1 MKHTGHIITLLL
13 ITAMLLPVHTSA
25 QTEASIV
32 YSGQVSADASSSSV
46 AQSSKPQAEASD
58 HMREYEVFFRF
69 DKTDIDLEYL
79 DNKAN
84 LATLRHYLG
93 ISHRVD
99 SITIYSYASPE
110 GRQKHNQWLSQER
123 AKSTKKFLLA
133 HSPDSSI
140 LNAEMIRIC
149 PLSENWPG
157 LLREVE
163 KRYFRRDRERVLR
176 ILNNKNISD
185 DTRKWR
191 LGRLDGG
198 YTWSFL
204 RRIYMPELRVS
215 TWICVYGDIAMPFV
229 LNEVPSSLIPSPGK
243 SMVISDAHLA
253 EETQEDTTAQHAVAD
268 SALTSGKKSQK
279 AQKWVQE
286 PLDPSQRTILA
297 LKTNLLLDAVTAL
310 NYSIEVPVNEHFSL
324 QYFQTTPWWKSQKNN
339 FCLQFLSFGG
349 EARWWFLPRTRAA
362 SATLKQRDALVGH
375 FLGAYGWG
383 GNGDLQLGRNVC
395 QQFDFWSAGLTY
407 GYAMPVSK
415 NLNMEFTLSVGYANI
430 NYQHYIPTDDFSLL
444 VRDPENAGKLHFIGP
459 TKAEISLVIPIRAQT
474 NKKGGTR

>member
-1 MKHTGHIITLLL
+1 
-13 ITAMLLPVHTSA
+13 MLLPVRVSA
-25 QTEASIV
+25 QTEASTV
-32 YSGQVSADASSSSV
+32 YSGQNSADASSSP
-46 AQSSKPQAEASD
+46 AD
-58 HMREYEVFFRF
+58 HMREYEVFFHF

-79 DNKAN
+79 NNKAN

-93 ISHRVD
+93 ISHGVD
-99 SITIYSYASPE
+99 SVAIYSYASPE
-110 GRQKHNQWLSQER
+110 GRQKHNQWLSEER
-123 AKSTKKFLLA
+123 AKSTKQFLLS

-157 LLREVE
+157 LIREVE
-163 KRYFRRDRERVLR
+163 KRYHRKDRERVLR
-176 ILNNKNISD
+176 ILYNKNISD

-204 RRIYMPELRVS
+204 RRIYMPELRVA
-215 TWICVYGDIAMPFV
+215 TWVCVYGDIAMPFEV
-229 LNEVPSSLIPSPGK
+229 KQVPSSLIPRPSQD
-243 SMVISDAHLA
+243 MDISDEVLA
-253 EETQEDTTAQHAVAD
+253 RAPQEDTVSQADRAD
-268 SALTSGKKSQK
+268 STQLSGKKRQGL
-279 AQKWVQE
+279 QKWVQE
-286 PLDPSQRTILA
+286 PLDPSQRTIVA
-297 LKTNLLLDAVTAL
+297 LKTNLLLDAVSAL

-324 QYFQTTPWWKSQKNN
+324 QYFQTTPWWNNKKNN

-362 SATLKQRDALVGH
+362 SPSLKQRDALVGH

-444 VRDPENAGKLHFIGP
+444 VRDPELAGKLHYIGP
-459 TKAEISLVIPIRAQT
+459 TKAEISLVIPIRAKT